1 MFFVWVKTL
10 LKRSNANIC
19 SCFHISSRTTE
30 KIAFFIF
37 YYLVC
42 FKICGNVGDKI
53 NIYHKDYAL
62 NNWRK
67 RWVSEAYMHSPKH
80 SLKQDVLQLIP
91 WGISWGIPHFLS
103 PVPPIPIQGFIQVRP
118 KQIMMVILKLVS
130 AIFLYFTKRMYLKNY
145 GKCFLFHLMSSFR
158 SRNIQ
163 VFVIFFLSFHIFQ
176 IQRDRWN
183 WNNYDVWNGL
193 HKLAN
198 SIFGTTKK
206 ALCIK
211 SSKLPRW

>member
-10 LKRSNANIC
+10 LKRSNANIR

-103 PVPPIPIQGFIQVRP
+103 PVPPIPYSGFYTSKTKANNDGNIKACVRYFLIFHQ
-118 KQIMMVILKLVS
+118 KNVFKKLW
-130 AIFLYFTKRMYLKNY
+130 KM
-145 GKCFLFHLMSSFR
+145 LFISSNELFSFSKYSSFC
-158 SRNIQ
+158 N
-163 VFVIFFLSFHIFQ
+163 FLPFFPYFPDSKGQ
-176 IQRDRWN
+176 M
-183 WNNYDVWNGL
+183 
-193 HKLAN
+193 KL
-198 SIFGTTKK
+198 K
-206 ALCIK
+206 
-211 SSKLPRW
+211 

>member
-1 MFFVWVKTL
+1 MFFIWVKTL
-10 LKRSNANIC
+10 LKRSNANIR

-42 FKICGNVGDKI
+42 FKICGDIGDKI
-53 NIYHKDYAL
+53 SIYHKDYAL

-183 WNNYDVWNGL
+183 WNNYDVVKW
-193 HKLAN
+193 LA
-198 SIFGTTKK
+198 
-206 ALCIK
+206 
-211 SSKLPRW
+211 